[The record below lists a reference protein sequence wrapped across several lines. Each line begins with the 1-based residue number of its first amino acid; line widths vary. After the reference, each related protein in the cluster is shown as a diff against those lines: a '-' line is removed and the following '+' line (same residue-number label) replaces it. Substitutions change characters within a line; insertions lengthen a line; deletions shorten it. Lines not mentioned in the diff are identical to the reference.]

1 LGLLEGQND
10 DVVFLRMPHKSFYPK
25 SATLTSMEVLTP
37 NPIPIVETNGVL
49 RVAGTRVTLDTVL
62 ECFLDGAT
70 PEEIVQRYPA
80 LDLVAVYE
88 VIAYY
93 LRHQEQL
100 NAYLANGRTRAEAVR
115 AEVET
120 RYHPIGIRERLL
132 KRQANEIRG

>member
-1 LGLLEGQND
+1 
-10 DVVFLRMPHKSFYPK
+10 
-25 SATLTSMEVLTP
+25 MEVLIP
-37 NPIPIVETNGVL
+37 NLVPVVEINGVL
-49 RVAGTRVTLDTVL
+49 RVAGTRVILDTVL

-100 NAYLANGRTRAEAVR
+100 NLYLTTGRTRAEDVR
-115 AEVET
+115 SEVET
-120 RYHPIGIRERLL
+120 RYNPVGIREWLL
-132 KRQANEIRG
+132 KRQANESRT

>member
-1 LGLLEGQND
+1 
-10 DVVFLRMPHKSFYPK
+10 
-25 SATLTSMEVLTP
+25 MEVLIP
-37 NPIPIVETNGVL
+37 NPIPVVEANGVL

-100 NAYLANGRTRAEAVR
+100 NAYLASGRTRAEAIR
-115 AEVET
+115 SEVEA
-120 RYHPIGIRERLL
+120 RYNAVGICERLL
-132 KRQANEIRG
+132 KRQANETHG

>member
-1 LGLLEGQND
+1 
-10 DVVFLRMPHKSFYPK
+10 
-25 SATLTSMEVLTP
+25 MEVLTP
-37 NPIPIVETNGVL
+37 NPIPIVETNGVF

-62 ECFLDGAT
+62 ESSLDGAT
-70 PEEIVQRYPA
+70 PEEIDQRYPS

-100 NAYLANGRTRAEAVR
+100 NAYLADGRTRAEAVR
-115 AEVET
+115 GEVET
-120 RYHPIGIRERLL
+120 RYNPVGIRERLL

>member
-1 LGLLEGQND
+1 
-10 DVVFLRMPHKSFYPK
+10 
-25 SATLTSMEVLTP
+25 MEVLIP
-37 NPIPIVETNGVL
+37 NPVPVVETNGVF

-80 LDLVAVYE
+80 LELVWVYE
-88 VIAYY
+88 VIGYY

-100 NAYLANGRTRAEAVR
+100 NAYLENGRTRAETVR
-115 AEVET
+115 NEVET
-120 RYHPIGIRERLL
+120 RYNAVGIRERLL

>member
-1 LGLLEGQND
+1 
-10 DVVFLRMPHKSFYPK
+10 
-25 SATLTSMEVLTP
+25 MEVLTP
-37 NPIPIVETNGVL
+37 NLVPIVETNGVF

-62 ECFLDGAT
+62 ESFLDGAT

-100 NAYLANGRTRAEAVR
+100 NAYLANGRTRAEETR
-115 AEVET
+115 NDVET
-120 RYHPIGIRERLL
+120 RYNAVGIRERLL
-132 KRQANEIRG
+132 RRQANEIRRFSAAV

>member
-1 LGLLEGQND
+1 
-10 DVVFLRMPHKSFYPK
+10 
-25 SATLTSMEVLTP
+25 MEVLTP
-37 NPIPIVETNGVL
+37 NPVPVVETNGVF

-100 NAYLANGRTRAEAVR
+100 NAYLANGRTRAETVR

-120 RYHPIGIRERLL
+120 QYNAVGIRERLL